1 MWGVNLWGC
10 VRLWKISV
18 WLQFIWE
25 AAFGVKVTY
34 FKSLTTNIWSQV
46 LNFMPARA
54 KSFCPA
60 LSPMK
65 KYWNV
70 LESRYGNSGHHH
82 PAFPPDLAWLSQAV
96 HPSSPADSNC
106 NRIRNWGVLLNLV
119 SALRSAR
126 VGRQDVMRAHRS
138 RLINDSSS
146 NLRLESLDSPD
157 HSRFSAASGDR
168 MLIDANRHY
177 RWAVR
182 VF

>member
-1 MWGVNLWGC
+1 M
-10 VRLWKISV
+10 
-18 WLQFIWE
+18 
-25 AAFGVKVTY
+25 Y

-46 LNFMPARA
+46 LNFMLASA

-70 LESRYGNSGHHH
+70 LESCYGNSGPHH

-119 SALRSAR
+119 SALRSTRA
-126 VGRQDVMRAHRS
+126 GRQDVMRAHRS
-138 RLINDSSS
+138 RLINDSCS

-157 HSRFSAASGDR
+157 RSQFSAASGDW

-177 RWAVR
+177 RSAVR
-182 VF
+182 IFFSYMFSCCFFLTQSLRERF